1 MNQTTTTA
9 RLLSRLALAFCGLAG
24 SAAQAAELTVEVA
37 GAAAAAGGSLSV
49 GLFDAASA
57 ASFPKTPSAG
67 QRVAIAASG
76 AATVVFRD
84 LPPGRYAVSAF
95 LDQNGNQQLDRGL
108 FGIPK
113 EPYGFSR
120 DARGAGGPPEFRDA
134 AFEVKDGGDNR
145 VKLTLR

>member
-1 MNQTTTTA
+1 MKKNTP
-9 RLLSRLALAFCGLAG
+9 LILSGLALALCSHAR
-24 SAAQAAELTVEVA
+24 AADLTVEVA
-37 GAAAAAGGSLSV
+37 GAAGGGSLSV

-67 QRVAIAASG
+67 QRVAMAASG

-145 VKLTLR
+145 AKLTLR

>member
-1 MNQTTTTA
+1 MKKNTP
-9 RLLSRLALAFCGLAG
+9 LMLSGLALALCGLASG
-24 SAAQAAELTVEVA
+24 PARAADLTVEVA
-37 GAAAAAGGSLSV
+37 GAAAGGGSLSV

-67 QRVAIAASG
+67 QRVAVAASG
-76 AATVVFRD
+76 ATAVVFRD

-95 LDQNGNQQLDRGL
+95 HDQNGNQQLDRGL